1 MQWMFPVSAYVCV
14 RVCLLLG
21 TLCLHVVGTAYALD
35 MSLDMF
41 MDCAESGGLCALKGQ
56 LVACICQLP
65 VCIQFTLHL
74 CLRLFMLHSHVCE
87 WALLVSH
94 AFCDC
99 LGL

>member
-1 MQWMFPVSAYVCV
+1 MQWMFPVSAYVCVCV

-35 MSLDMF
+35 VSLDMF
-41 MDCAESGGLCALKGQ
+41 MDCAESGGLSALKGQ
-56 LVACICQLP
+56 LVACICQL
-65 VCIQFTLHL
+65 LHL
-74 CLRLFMLHSHVCE
+74 CLCLFMLHAHVCE